1 MDKEILDQLVD
12 VVGKENASTEPVDLV
27 CYSVDCYAIKKGV
40 MPDIVLR
47 PGNAEEV
54 SGILKIANKFLIPVV
69 PRASGSSLTG
79 ACVPTR
85 KGIVMDVTRMNRILN
100 VSREDLMVTTE
111 CGVVFADL
119 NAHLRKFGLFF
130 PPDPASGEICTVGG
144 MVAANASGMRAVKY
158 GVTGDYLLGL
168 KVVLPDG
175 RILDVGT
182 KARKSASGY
191 DLVHLFNRSEG
202 TLGVI
207 VEITLKLKA
216 MPRVTLGARA
226 KYSSVQ
232 AAGSTVARTIAS
244 GVVPA
249 AIELLDSIAL
259 QVMREEAHVD
269 LPPAEA
275 MLFLEFDGDDRS
287 EVNRALKRFTRI
299 ALEEGCDGIDVAK
312 GPTEFETMWM
322 ARKRLF
328 ATFTRLKPSPIAT
341 DIVVPLSG
349 IPAALKA
356 IQDIGNRNEIKISTY
371 GHAGDGNLHSL
382 LLADHRIPG
391 ESERAHKA
399 HDEINE
405 MAMQL
410 SGTITGEHGIGLEKK
425 KLISKEHGLV
435 GVEIM
440 KRIKSALD
448 PNGIMNPDKIFE
460 A

>member
-275 MLFLEFDGDDRS
+275 MLFLEFDGDDKS

>member
-54 SGILKIANKFLIPVV
+54 SSILKIANKFLIPVV

-216 MPRVTLGARA
+216 VPRVTLGARA

-232 AAGSTVARTIAS
+232 AAGSTVAKTIAS

-312 GPTEFETMWM
+312 SPTEFETMWL

>member
-54 SGILKIANKFLIPVV
+54 SSILKIANKFLIPVV

>member
-1 MDKEILDQLVD
+1 
-12 VVGKENASTEPVDLV
+12 
-27 CYSVDCYAIKKGV
+27 
-40 MPDIVLR
+40 
-47 PGNAEEV
+47 
-54 SGILKIANKFLIPVV
+54 
-69 PRASGSSLTG
+69 
-79 ACVPTR
+79 
-85 KGIVMDVTRMNRILN
+85 DVTRMNRILN

-130 PPDPASGEICTVGG
+130 PPDPASGEICTIGG

-175 RILDVGT
+175 RILEVGT

-216 MPRVTLGARA
+216 VPRVTLGARA

-232 AAGSTVARTIAS
+232 AAGSTVAKTIAS

-259 QVMREEAHVD
+259 QVMREEAHVE

-287 EVNRALKRFTRI
+287 EVNKALKRFTKI

-356 IQDIGNRNEIKISTY
+356 IQDIGNRNDIKISTY

-425 KLISKEHGLV
+425 KLLSKEHGLV

-460 A
+460 V

>member
-216 MPRVTLGARA
+216 VPRVTLGARA

-425 KLISKEHGLV
+425 KLLSKEHGLV

-460 A
+460 V

>member
-119 NAHLRKFGLFF
+119 NAHLKKFGLFF

-216 MPRVTLGARA
+216 VPRVTLGARA

-287 EVNRALKRFTRI
+287 EVNKALKRFTRI

-312 GPTEFETMWM
+312 SPTEFETMWM

>member
-85 KGIVMDVTRMNRILN
+85 KGIVLDVTRMNRILR

-175 RILDVGT
+175 RILEVGT

-216 MPRVTLGARA
+216 VPRVTLGARA

-232 AAGSTVARTIAS
+232 AAGSTVAKTIAS

-259 QVMREEAHVD
+259 QVMREEAHVE

-275 MLFLEFDGDDRS
+275 MLFLEFDGDDKS
-287 EVNRALKRFTRI
+287 EVNKALKRFTKI

-356 IQDIGNRNEIKISTY
+356 IQDIGNRNDIKISTY

-425 KLISKEHGLV
+425 KLLSKEHGLV

-440 KRIKSALD
+440 KRIKSAMD

-460 A
+460 V